1 MIATRTSLFA
11 CLVAATAACSKPPTG
26 GATTDAVAPVT
37 PRAAASS
44 STVLAE
50 AVASASPAQRLVLE
64 EAAQDTDA
72 LSLIRTKRLQAKADG
87 RVLVVYVGATWC
99 APCKRFKAE
108 VESGRLDA
116 RLGNTT
122 LLAFDADR
130 DAARLA
136 AAGYSFQFVPFVALP
151 GADGRPADTKQATRN
166 GGDAWRELLGK
177 LEAWQSGT

>member
-11 CLVAATAACSKPPTG
+11 CLFAATAACSKPPTG
-26 GATTDAVAPVT
+26 SGVTTDAVASAAQQ
-37 PRAAASS
+37 AAASS
-44 STVLAE
+44 TVREE

-116 RLGNTT
+116 RLGKTT

-130 DAARLA
+130 DADRLA
-136 AAGYSFQFVPFVALP
+136 AAGYSFRFVPFVALP
-151 GADGRPADTKQATRN
+151 GADGRPADSQQATGK

-177 LEAWQSGT
+177 LDAWQSGT